1 MLPEVNLDRVHLT
14 WCMDILKKMKDVVE
28 SDSSDTDKL
37 NAISWYVKQCLKVEP
52 DYYNNV
58 KR

>member
-1 MLPEVNLDRVHLT
+1 
-14 WCMDILKKMKDVVE
+14 MDILKKMKDVVE